1 MQLFHEEC
9 FGDTETDIVTSSM
22 ESLLAEMP
30 CWCSFREAIHLL
42 SSTSPVRAREDP
54 EVHGFPSPPKNLTKL
69 IHLSILKTS
78 SYQYSSLSAQAVA
91 GGEE

>member
-1 MQLFHEEC
+1 MQLFYEEC
-9 FGDTETDIVTSSM
+9 FGDTGADIVTSCM
-22 ESLLAEMP
+22 KFLQAEMP

-54 EVHGFPSPPKNLTKL
+54 EIYGFPSPPKNITKL
-69 IHLSILKTS
+69 THLSRLKTS